1 MPVTSVTTDPESLT
15 MTLVAQFPV
24 TVERLWEAFTQPA
37 QLERFWGPPGWP
49 ARFTD
54 HDFTVGG
61 IASYHMT
68 SPQGERAGGRWE
80 FLAIDPPRSF
90 EVVDAFIGDDGA
102 VNTELPSM
110 RMTFEFREAEGGA
123 ELRNTTYFPTV
134 DGLEQVV
141 AMGAIEG
148 ATMAFNQLDRV
159 LQGLR
164 EFALGKGTQVELLS
178 DTHVLFTRLIEAPR
192 DLVWKAYTTPEL
204 VARWLLG
211 PDGWTMPICEI
222 DLQVG
227 GKYRYGWAP
236 DPGQEGE
243 AFGFHGQTMHLD
255 TYTYRWVVT
264 EQMTGMDHPPTLN
277 DLQLIEEDG
286 ATLLSIMVEY
296 PDQATR
302 DMVLATGM
310 VGGMERSFERLDEIL
325 G

>member
-1 MPVTSVTTDPESLT
+1 M
-15 MTLVAQFPV
+15 
-24 TVERLWEAFTQPA
+24 
-37 QLERFWGPPGWP
+37 
-49 ARFTD
+49 
-54 HDFTVGG
+54 
-61 IASYHMT
+61 
-68 SPQGERAGGRWE
+68 
-80 FLAIDPPRSF
+80 
-90 EVVDAFIGDDGA
+90 
-102 VNTELPSM
+102 
-110 RMTFEFREAEGGA
+110 
-123 ELRNTTYFPTV
+123 
-134 DGLEQVV
+134 
-141 AMGAIEG
+141 
-148 ATMAFNQLDRV
+148 
-159 LQGLR
+159 
-164 EFALGKGTQVELLS
+164 
-178 DTHVLFTRLIEAPR
+178 FTRLIEAPR

-227 GKYRYGWAP
+227 GEYRYGWAP

-255 TYTYRWVVT
+255 TDTYRWVVT

-325 G
+325 S